1 MATILE
7 YDSIDPAGVLS
18 LNLTSLDYALT
29 PERAALIRRLDPRPF
44 PFFGLNSVEDG
55 IVAGQVL
62 VYRLSVMTGEG
73 PEDAGGIC
81 AVCTHPAFS
90 GRGIASRLMD
100 APHERMRLAGM
111 RYSTRGTARH
121 RSAYSLY
128 LRLGYEDVFTPTFT
142 FARRDD
148 ILRPNQLRVES
159 AGAERLHLTD
169 DIFQRAA
176 TGHLGFSR
184 RHEGFIPMLA
194 ATGDLSASEV
204 WLLWDGGTL
213 VGYALACLAETTLV
227 IKNLLL
233 AEGVDAADATSAL
246 AEGASVEYLRVRM
259 DQPLVAASLRHAGYP
274 PELAD
279 WSTFMVKSL
288 VSDVTVNDACRL
300 LGIRTERFL
309 ISAVDIT

>member
-1 MATILE
+1 MAAILE

-44 PFFGLNSVEDG
+44 PFFGLYAVEDG

-62 VYRLSVMTGEG
+62 VYRLPVMTSEG

-100 APHERMRLAGM
+100 AAHERMRLADM
-111 RYSTRGTARH
+111 RYSTLGTTRH

-128 LRLGYEDVFTPTFT
+128 LGLGYEDVFTPTFT

-148 ILRPNQLRVES
+148 ILRPNRLRAEC
-159 AGAERLHLTD
+159 AGANRLYLTD

-176 TGHLGFSR
+176 AGYLGFSR
-184 RHEGFIPMLA
+184 RHTGFIPMLA
-194 ATGDLSASEV
+194 ATGDLAVDEV
-204 WLLWDGGTL
+204 WLFWEEGALM
-213 VGYALACLAETTLV
+213 GYALARVFETTLIV
-227 IKNLLL
+227 RNLLL
-233 AEGVDAADATSAL
+233 AEGVDTAEAVSAL
-246 AEGASVEYLRVRM
+246 MGSASAEYLRVRV
-259 DQPLVAASLRHAGYP
+259 DQPTVSASLQSAGYP
-274 PELAD
+274 PELTD
-279 WSTFMVKSL
+279 WRTFMVKPL
-288 VSDVTVNDACRL
+288 VPSATVEDARRL
-300 LGIRTERFL
+300 LGIETGRFL
-309 ISAVDIT
+309 ISAMDVT